1 MIRRLL
7 SNGFSS
13 SLFFVMITTL
23 VYPQVGRTQNSDLKN
38 LRLEDVRISAQSTER
53 VFSQLSILHG
63 VPVGLEISPND
74 TEFHSYSIDFKG
86 GALPELMAEIIAQNK
101 LYNWQITEG
110 VVYVYPID
118 QNRDNQLKELVETNV
133 SRFKIKKGTSS
144 WSLVNALISVPEI
157 QKVLTTNTLVY
168 RPRSFSGG
176 YIPQLGRNFT
186 RDVSNQTL
194 SSILNTVVKESP
206 TAKFWVIKKHVDNP
220 LEFIISV
227 SARHEDLPANN
238 LKFPNSEH

>member
-7 SNGFSS
+7 SIGFSS

-23 VYPQVGRTQNSDLKN
+23 VYPQTGRTRDLDLRN
-38 LRLEDVRISAQSTER
+38 LRLEDVRISAQSTES

-86 GALPELMAEIIAQNK
+86 GALPELIAEIITQNR
-101 LYNWQITEG
+101 LYTWQITEG
-110 VVYVYPID
+110 VVQVYPID
-118 QNRDNQLKELVETNV
+118 RNPDNQLKELLETNI
-133 SRFKIKKGTSS
+133 SKFKIKEGTSS
-144 WSLVNALISVPEI
+144 WSLVSALISVPEI
-157 QKVLTTNTLVY
+157 QKVLTTNKLVY

-186 RDVSNQTL
+186 CDFSNQTL
-194 SSILNTVVKESP
+194 RSVLNKVIKDSP

-238 LKFPNSEH
+238 LKFPDSGH